1 PDARPTPHSD
11 AGFAVAR
18 SPDRG
23 AGLHRPPDHSAASS
37 ARAGP
42 DRADT
47 LSRSSGTVRFEV
59 RVQPRASRTE
69 LAGMHGGALKIRI
82 AAPPVDDAANRALV
96 EFLAECLG
104 LAKRAVR
111 IVAGASSRT
120 KILEADGVTP
130 AQIAALGDRAL
141 R

>member
-1 PDARPTPHSD
+1 
-11 AGFAVAR
+11 
-18 SPDRG
+18 
-23 AGLHRPPDHSAASS
+23 
-37 ARAGP
+37 
-42 DRADT
+42 
-47 LSRSSGTVRFEV
+47 
-59 RVQPRASRTE
+59 
-69 LAGMHGGALKIRI
+69 MHGGALKIRI

-120 KILEADGVTP
+120 KVLEADGVTP
-130 AQIAALGDRAL
+130 EQVAALGDRAL